1 MNKQKIILFIAIISS
16 LLVVFLSFS
25 LFNNKKNQLKENI
38 EKKVSTFSTK
48 EDVKKASAEINEK
61 VASLEKKLEDLKKET
76 LAPASDP
83 SSSETA
89 TTIPATSESTATVA
103 DSSSNSIEEKSAEE
117 EPQTI
122 TIQLEESQLESLEKY
137 LEEMEDNRDETLDEI
152 DEIENDIE
160 SLSTETEIYLG
171 QLSQESAANQ
181 ALIEEVNSILE
192 KAETTTAKILSEAQV
207 SINTYNQSLEANQQL
222 LSARKQLFLANQSQD
237 QAQILSAQNQL
248 REVFSKNSNLASN
261 TFSQQFF
268 QKTPAY
274 FGKIQG
280 LKTNPQRN
288 SNLPSLFKK

>member
-25 LFNNKKNQLKENI
+25 LLNNKKNQLKENI

-76 LAPASDP
+76 LAPASAP

-89 TTIPATSESTATVA
+89 TTKPATSESTATVA
-103 DSSSNSIEEKSAEE
+103 DSSSNSTEEKSAEE

-160 SLSTETEIYLG
+160 SLSAETEIYLG

-268 QKTPAY
+268 QKTPDY

>member
-25 LFNNKKNQLKENI
+25 LLNNKKNQLKENI

-76 LAPASDP
+76 LAPVSAP

-89 TTIPATSESTATVA
+89 TTKPATSESTATVA

-137 LEEMEDNRDETLDEI
+137 LEKMEDNRDEMLDEI

-268 QKTPAY
+268 QKTPDY

>member
-25 LFNNKKNQLKENI
+25 LLNNKKNQLKENI

-76 LAPASDP
+76 LAPASAP

-89 TTIPATSESTATVA
+89 TTKPATSESTATVA

-268 QKTPAY
+268 QKTPDY

>member
-25 LFNNKKNQLKENI
+25 LLNNKKNQLKENI

-76 LAPASDP
+76 LAPASAP

-89 TTIPATSESTATVA
+89 TTKPATSESTATVA

-137 LEEMEDNRDETLDEI
+137 LEKMEDNRDEMLDEI

-268 QKTPAY
+268 QKTPDY

>member
-25 LFNNKKNQLKENI
+25 LLNNKKNQLKENI

-76 LAPASDP
+76 LAPASAP

-89 TTIPATSESTATVA
+89 TTKPATSESTATVA

-137 LEEMEDNRDETLDEI
+137 LEKMEDNRDEMLDEI

-268 QKTPAY
+268 QKTPDY

-288 SNLPSLFKK
+288 SNLPSLFK

>member
-76 LAPASDP
+76 LAPASAP

-89 TTIPATSESTATVA
+89 TTKPATSESTATVA

-137 LEEMEDNRDETLDEI
+137 LEKMEDNRDEMLDEI

-268 QKTPAY
+268 QKTPDY

>member
-25 LFNNKKNQLKENI
+25 LLNNKKNQLKENI

-76 LAPASDP
+76 LAPASAP

-89 TTIPATSESTATVA
+89 TTKPATSESTATVA

-160 SLSTETEIYLG
+160 SLSAETEIYLG

-268 QKTPAY
+268 QKTPDY